1 MAKLHFLKSVADTI
15 NTSIIFENGSS
26 FIVFDGGQACETE
39 YLHEYLLG
47 LGGHVDAWF
56 LTHAHD
62 DHVQAIYTMLDKYND
77 VTVDKVCYN
86 FPCDEWLIEHD
97 CGDEAIRM
105 ATNLRRCFTEQKIPV
120 DTVQVGDL
128 YELDGMTVRVL
139 RVPDESITCDP
150 INNSTTVYRVE
161 VDGTS
166 ILILGDL
173 GAQAGL
179 QLLEITDPALI
190 KADYVQMAHHG
201 QNGVTREVYEAVR
214 PDYCLWPTPSWLWD
228 NRGPGGYDT
237 GIYQTVVTRGWISA
251 MHCVKRHYLMTE
263 GTQIIELR
271 GE

>member
-1 MAKLHFLKSVADTI
+1 MAKLHFLKSVEDTI
-15 NTSIIFENGSS
+15 NTSIIFENDTSL
-26 FIVFDGGQACETE
+26 IVFDGGHACETA

-47 LGGHVDAWF
+47 LGGHVSAWF
-56 LTHAHD
+56 LTHAHN
-62 DHVQAIYTMLDKYND
+62 DHVQAIYDMLDKFDD
-77 VTVDKVCYN
+77 VKVDKVGYH
-86 FPCDEWLIEHD
+86 FPSDEWLTAHD
-97 CGDEAIRM
+97 HSGEGLDM
-105 ATNLRRCFTEQKIPV
+105 ALNLRRCFSEHQIPV
-120 DTVQVGDL
+120 DTVEIGDF
-128 YELDGMTVRVL
+128 YDFDGMTVRVL

-161 VDGTS
+161 TDGKS

-201 QNGVTREVYEAVR
+201 QNGVTREVYEAAR
-214 PDYCLWPTPSWLWD
+214 PSYCLWATPTWLWD

-237 GIYQTVVTRGWISA
+237 GHFNTVVTRGWISA
-251 MHCVKRHYLMTE
+251 MHCVKRHYLMQE
-263 GTQIIELR
+263 GPHVIELG